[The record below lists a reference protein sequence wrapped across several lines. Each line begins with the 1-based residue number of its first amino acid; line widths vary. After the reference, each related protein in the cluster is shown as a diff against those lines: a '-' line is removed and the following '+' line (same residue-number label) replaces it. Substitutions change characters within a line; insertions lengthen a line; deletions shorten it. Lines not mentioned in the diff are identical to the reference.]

1 MPDAEK
7 LAAVREA
14 LPAVG
19 AGIYLDTPV
28 AGPLPAETARAVAD
42 LEGWELTT
50 GRVGRDRRDEVVGR
64 IDEARAA
71 VAAILTTDVD
81 AVELTHGLCDAL
93 RCAVA
98 AVAWRPGD
106 RIVVVEGERVV
117 EIVVPAGVEQSVV
130 ELPSGDDAAILAA
143 IESVIDDRTRLIA
156 VPHVSAATGTLLP
169 IERIARLIHAVGAR
183 LLVDGSLA
191 AGAIPVAV
199 DELGADWYAVPAQ
212 SWLLGPEGL
221 GALVTVGRRGSGSA
235 VAHEFH
241 LPSVVGFA
249 RSAGWLSMYV
259 GLGWIHDRGS
269 QLTAH
274 TAERLRAIDGVEV
287 LTPADRQATTLVFR
301 VAGWSAVTAL
311 EELGRRI
318 FLLASS
324 VPAVDAI
331 RLGIGWFNTEAELD
345 RLRDGVE
352 LLARHTPET
361 LPPQRRLAILGQDA

>member
-28 AGPLPAETARAVAD
+28 AGPLPAETARAMAD
-42 LEGWELTT
+42 LERWELTT

-81 AVELTHGLCDAL
+81 AVELTHGLGDAL
-93 RCAVA
+93 RRAVA

-106 RIVVVEGERVV
+106 RIVVVEGERVA
-117 EIVVPAGVEQSVV
+117 EIVPAGVERTLVA
-130 ELPSGDDAAILAA
+130 LPPDDDAAILAA
-143 IESVIDDRTRLIA
+143 IESAIDDRTRLLA
-156 VPHVSAATGTLLP
+156 VPHVSAVTGTLLP
-169 IERIARLIHAVGAR
+169 VERIAGLVHAFGAR

-199 DELGADWYAVPAQ
+199 EELGADWYAVPAQ

-221 GALVTVGRRGSGSA
+221 GALVTVGRRGREA
-235 VAHEFH
+235 AADRELH
-241 LPSVVGFA
+241 LPSVVGCA

-259 GLGWIHDRGS
+259 GLGWIHDRGRE
-269 QLTAH
+269 LTAGA
-274 TAERLRAIDGVEV
+274 AERLRSTDGVEV
-287 LTPADRQATTLVFR
+287 LTPSDRRATTLVFR
-301 VAGWSAVTAL
+301 VAGWSAETAL

-318 FLLASS
+318 FLLAST

-331 RLGIGWFNTEAELD
+331 RVGIGWFNTEAELD
-345 RLRDGVE
+345 RLRDGIE
-352 LLARHTPET
+352 LLARHTPAT